1 MRIIFAQ
8 KPHVKDFVV
17 MTNQLQAKLAHV
29 NLKLVNSM
37 CVLVF
42 TFIPF
47 LPFNGRPSCVY
58 YVCAAFLTK

>member
-8 KPHVKDFVV
+8 KPHVKDFIV

-47 LPFNGRPSCVY
+47 FT
-58 YVCAAFLTK
+58 FQW